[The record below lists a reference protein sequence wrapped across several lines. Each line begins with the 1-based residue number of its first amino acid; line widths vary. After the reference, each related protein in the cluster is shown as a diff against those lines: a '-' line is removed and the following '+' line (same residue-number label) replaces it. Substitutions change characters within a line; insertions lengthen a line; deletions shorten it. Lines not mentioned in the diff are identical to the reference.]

1 MERRRQ
7 LPILSRRQR
16 SGYRGHDGARLIN
29 ILSAGYNGATH
40 HTFEIFGRTGLCS
53 VWDTTGSYLLSRM
66 RAALLLSKKM
76 GLGAGNSSI
85 KQISM
90 SGVTTAVAAM
100 NSAGNPVTAVA
111 NYSGASITVAVN
123 FTGLGQLGTANLQT
137 YLADFGNN
145 TAQSPIENVNVPVS
159 GGSLSHSITLTP
171 YSVAGIILSNLP
183 PTLTPAPTS
192 TPQPTP
198 APTSTPT
205 PGPIVTATST
215 SASTPG
221 AIATSTPIA
230 AIGAVI
236 RTNDFLNSLGV
247 VTHDIQAK
255 ESPTAIENGLS
266 IYGPPTG
273 PRRCDAHNP
282 RIG

>member
-192 TPQPTP
+192 N
-198 APTSTPT
+198 TSTDTCPYLDSH
-205 PGPIVTATST
+205 A
-215 SASTPG
+215 
-221 AIATSTPIA
+221 
-230 AIGAVI
+230 
-236 RTNDFLNSLGV
+236 RTNRHRNV
-247 VTHDIQAK
+247 YIRVHT
-255 ESPTAIENGLS
+255 
-266 IYGPPTG
+266 
-273 PRRCDAHNP
+273 RRNRHFNAYCCHRSGDQDE
-282 RIG
+282 